1 MQYYSLIY
9 LYISVLPLKFKHS
22 KQPEHIK
29 TVFRVQNATRKEM
42 HGRILF
48 INGLIPVI
56 QVKSE
61 QRVNPNA
68 KGSIS
73 VTAPINPHRRLHC

>member
-9 LYISVLPLKFKHS
+9 LYISVLPLKFKQS
-22 KQPEHIK
+22 KQPEH
-29 TVFRVQNATRKEM
+29 TETAFRVQLQNANRKEM
-42 HGRILF
+42 HGSILF
-48 INGLIPVI
+48 INGLIQAI

-73 VTAPINPHRRLHC
+73 EIA